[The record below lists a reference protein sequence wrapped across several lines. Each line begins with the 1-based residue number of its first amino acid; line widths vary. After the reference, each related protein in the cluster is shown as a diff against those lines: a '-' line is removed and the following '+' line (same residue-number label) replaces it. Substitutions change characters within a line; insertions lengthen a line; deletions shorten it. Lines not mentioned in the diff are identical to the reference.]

1 MTYFHPRDFDP
12 NQPIIQ
18 GLSYFRKFKSY
29 VGLKGAEIKLRKIL
43 NELDFIDVRTAVT
56 RINWSDVPIIDVSNK
71 NNVD

>member
-1 MTYFHPRDFDP
+1 MD
-12 NQPIIQ
+12 
-18 GLSYFRKFKSY
+18 
-29 VGLKGAEIKLRKIL
+29 KLRKIL